1 MVHYSQPEARSF
13 GTGELMNPQTFAA
26 LDRAAEQ
33 LVGLPEETSRNAGPP
48 PAPYSD
54 SEKTK
59 LKRPSRRKDSTT
71 QVGPGYA
78 GSGNLREEDEEEDDD
93 VLLLAKAFFDMREYR
108 RAAHAL
114 RGSTGKKAFFLRCYA
129 TYLVSFPVCKLTIS
143 ISV

>member
-1 MVHYSQPEARSF
+1 
-13 GTGELMNPQTFAA
+13 MNPQTFAA
-26 LDRAAEQ
+26 LYRAAEQ